1 MIIKIGV
8 FFLFLAMS
16 AFFSSS
22 ETAFISVNPY
32 TLEYLEK
39 KGSKRARLVRR
50 ALGRLN
56 DLLSTIL
63 IGNTLVNVAASSVAT
78 SIFVGFYADQ
88 NKAILLATVTT
99 TIFIL
104 IFAEITPKIVAAH
117 RPVKIS
123 SLLIYPL
130 RLLYFVL
137 YPVSKLFSFIPQL
150 FLGPEERAGTI
161 FSHRLSEEEIKI
173 VISSGAAGLS
183 KLKKKMLS
191 GIMDLSLRP
200 VKEIMIPRTQVR
212 ALPLE
217 ATLEE
222 VLKTIQESGYS
233 RYPVY
238 NQTIDNV
245 VGLFHAKDILPCLNH
260 QQQFQLQ
267 NYIRKPLFVPELASI
282 EQVLLQMQER
292 AVHLA
297 FIVDEFGSFEGIVSL
312 EDIMEEIVGDIR
324 DEHDQKAENWYHK
337 ISDNEYLVQGLASV
351 KEINEL
357 LDLKIPERKDYT
369 TLAGFFLYHYRH
381 LPAEN
386 SSIIVDHLEF
396 TVVKMNKRRISL
408 VRIKKLEPSV
418 DEGMNESSGNQ

>member
-1 MIIKIGV
+1 MISIGI
-8 FFLFLAMS
+8 FFLFLALS

-39 KGSKRARLVRR
+39 KGSKRAKLVRQ
-50 ALGRLN
+50 ALGQLN

-78 SIFVGFYADQ
+78 SIFVSFYADQ
-88 NKAILLATVTT
+88 NKAILLATLTT
-99 TIFIL
+99 TILIL
-104 IFAEITPKIVAAH
+104 IAGVITPKIVAAH

-123 SLLIYPL
+123 SLFIYPL
-130 RLLYFVL
+130 RFFYLLL

-150 FLGPEERAGTI
+150 LLGPEERAGTI

-183 KLKKKMLS
+183 MLKKKMLS

-200 VKEIMIPRTQVR
+200 VKEIMIPRTEVR
-212 ALPLE
+212 ALPLDSS
-217 ATLEE
+217 LEE
-222 VLKTIQESGYS
+222 VLKTIHESGFS

-238 NQTIDNV
+238 DKTIDNV
-245 VGLFHAKDILPCLNH
+245 IGLFHAKDILPSLNSR
-260 QQQFQLQ
+260 QEFRLQ
-267 NYIRKPLFVPELASI
+267 AYIRKPLFVPELASI

-324 DEHDQKAENWYHK
+324 DEYDQKAENWYHK
-337 ISDNEYLVQGLASV
+337 ISESEYLVQGLASV

-369 TLAGFFLYHYRH
+369 TLAGFFLYHYGH

-386 SSIIVDHLEF
+386 SSIIIDHLEF

-408 VRIKKLEPSV
+408 VKIKKIQPTAN
-418 DEGMNESSGNQ
+418 EGINEDSGDQ